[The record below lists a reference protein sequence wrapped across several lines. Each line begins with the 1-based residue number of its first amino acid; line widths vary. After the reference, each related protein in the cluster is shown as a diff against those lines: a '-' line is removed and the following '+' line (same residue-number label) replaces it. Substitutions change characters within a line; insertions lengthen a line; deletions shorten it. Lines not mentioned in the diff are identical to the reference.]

1 MRNFQFYIVILIGLF
16 VLNSNTLSAQNR
28 PKTVTTKFWVAGVC
42 GLCEETIEKV
52 MDVKG
57 VIVGDYDLASNQL
70 TVTYKPAKIS
80 EEKLHQ
86 LLNDAGYDTEKSTC
100 SQEQYQ
106 RVHECCKYRE
116 LEKH

>member
-1 MRNFQFYIVILIGLF
+1 MKSIISMIVL
-16 VLNSNTLSAQNR
+16 VLALASQTNVHAQKT
-28 PKTVTTKFWVAGVC
+28 PKSITAKFWVAGVC

-52 MDVKG
+52 MDTKG
-57 VIVGDYDLASNQL
+57 VIAADYDLASNQL

-100 SQEQYQ
+100 TPEQYG

-116 LEKH
+116 MDKH